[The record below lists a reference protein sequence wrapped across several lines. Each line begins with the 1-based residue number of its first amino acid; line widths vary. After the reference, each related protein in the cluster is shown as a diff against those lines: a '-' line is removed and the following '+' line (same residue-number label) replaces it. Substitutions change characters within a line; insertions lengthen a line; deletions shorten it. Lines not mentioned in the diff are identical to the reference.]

1 MKLCVYTIVKNE
13 MKNIER
19 WFESVKEADYVVVL
33 DTGSTDGTWEWLQTQ
48 QGIITAQKTINPWRY
63 DVGRNEALKLVP
75 QDCNICVVADPDM
88 FLIKG
93 FCNEIKQFWEDGL
106 GILEAGAL
114 FVNTGKIGNFVC
126 HARRGAYWVY
136 PVYEQIRAFG
146 NKKVV
151 SKILLN
157 DEWVSND
164 RMNNYLSLI
173 DLALAEYPEK
183 KDYFLKEKQEILRNL
198 EMCEVP
204 L

>member
-1 MKLCVYTIVKNE
+1 MKLTFKKGKQDKIH
-13 MKNIER
+13 I
-19 WFESVKEADYVVVL
+19 SVDGEYSFTVDETYFLSMGIWNGKEVDSDEL
-33 DTGSTDGTWEWLQTQ
+33 E
-48 QGIITAQKTINPWRY
+48 
-63 DVGRNEALKLVP
+63 
-75 QDCNICVVADPDM
+75 
-88 FLIKG
+88 
-93 FCNEIKQFWEDGL
+93 EIKQVWEDGL

-183 KDYFLKEKQEILRNL
+183 KDYFLREKQEILRNL
-198 EMCEVP
+198 EMCEVH